1 VRAVIVADADG
12 GSLHPNSAPLMAN
25 WVFFGTLYTQI
36 LGLVQAGADGILNGA
51 LDYARP
57 VVLAAIIAWIAFQA
71 ISVANGMAP
80 MRSLWHGVIRAAVV
94 VFLLQA
100 ANYNQYV
107 STVAQAIPTQVTAA
121 ISGGGAVA
129 GGAAF
134 DNVWN
139 GAAKAGIAAWK
150 GIPSYSLKGAMLF
163 LLVGVYFIAALACI
177 GAGFL
182 VYLASTILLILL
194 LNVGP
199 LFVAMFA
206 FPQTQK
212 FAAGWVSAVASTI
225 VTQILAVAILVMFTA
240 AELATINKVAE
251 PGVGTDFLDQLFV
264 LLEAVLLLAVI
275 ASLVKQAPS
284 IGASV
289 AGGVYQGVGGLL
301 GSTGKM
307 AGLAARGTTGGIAQ
321 AARGA
326 GAVAS
331 RATSAARVSRPT
343 GKSLSEG

>member
-1 VRAVIVADADG
+1 
-12 GSLHPNSAPLMAN
+12 MAN
-25 WVFFGTLYTQI
+25 WAFFATLYTQI
-36 LGLVQAGADGILNGA
+36 LGLVQAGANGILNGA
-51 LDYARP
+51 LGYARP
-57 VVLAAIIAWIAFQA
+57 AVLAAIVAWIAFQA
-71 ISVANGMAP
+71 ISVANGVTP
-80 MRSLWHGVIRAAVV
+80 LRSLYHGLVRAAVV

-107 STVAQAIPTQVTAA
+107 GTVAQTIPTEVTTA
-121 ISGGGAVA
+121 ISGGGPVS

-139 GAAKAGIAAWK
+139 GAAKAGITVWK
-150 GIPSYSLKGAMLF
+150 EIPNYSLKSAMLF
-163 LLVGVYFIAALACI
+163 LLVGVYFIAALFCI

-182 VYLASTILLILL
+182 VYLASTVLLILL
-194 LNVGP
+194 LSVGP

-212 FAAGWVSAVASTI
+212 FAAGWVAAVASTI

-240 AELATINKVAE
+240 AELATVNKVAV
-251 PGVGTDFLDQLFV
+251 PGADTDFLDQLFV

-301 GSTGKM
+301 GGAGKV
-307 AGLAARGTTGGIAQ
+307 AGLAARGTTGGIAL

-331 RATSAARVSRPT
+331 RVTSAARISQPT
-343 GKSLSEG
+343 GKSLSGD